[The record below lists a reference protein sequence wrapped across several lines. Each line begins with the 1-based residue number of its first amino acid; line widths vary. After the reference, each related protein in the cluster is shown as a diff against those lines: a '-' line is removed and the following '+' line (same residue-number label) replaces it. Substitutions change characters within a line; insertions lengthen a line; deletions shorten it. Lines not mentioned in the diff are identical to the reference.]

1 MNLFEF
7 VLVMVSLV
15 IAIGVTHLLQHVSQL
30 VRLRTEIEFGA
41 VPLIWMVTLFLYAVA
56 YWWAL
61 WDWRAL
67 EWTFPRFFFL
77 LLAPTLLYV
86 GITLLAAPEAARA
99 RGSTVTSFETVR
111 RPFFLVLAT
120 FQALV
125 SFDGW
130 ILGAEPFWNRLRWL
144 QAGLF
149 TLYLVGAAAQRPA
162 AQKLVAVVVLCILT
176 FLTFGLRY
184 FAGAFGP
191 G

>member
-1 MNLFEF
+1 MSLFEF

-15 IAIGVTHLLQHVSQL
+15 IAIGVTHLLRHVSQL
-30 VRLRTEIEFGA
+30 VRLRAEVELGA
-41 VPLIWMVTLFLYAVA
+41 VPLMWMVILFLYAVG

-61 WDWRAL
+61 WDWRVL
-67 EWTFPRFFFL
+67 EWTFPGFFFL
-77 LLAPTLLYV
+77 LLSPMLLYV
-86 GITLLAAPEAARA
+86 AITLLAAPEAARA
-99 RGSTVTSFETVR
+99 RGSTLTAFETIR

-120 FQALV
+120 FQVLV

-149 TLYLVGAAAQRPA
+149 TMYLVGAAAPRPP
-162 AQKLVAVVVLCILT
+162 AQKLVAIAVLTTLT
-176 FLTFGLRY
+176 FITFGLRY
-184 FAGAFGP
+184 LPGAFGP